1 MIDSVGQGPIRI
13 LLAEDNESVLALL
26 EKFLQKMGHEVELA
40 KNGQEALDI
49 YVSNPPDLL
58 LTDINMPVMNGL
70 ALIENVRERQAET
83 WVPIIILSAL
93 GDETDII
100 KGLETGADDYLS
112 KPINLSILRAKIK
125 SVQKMISLQSIN
137 MHTKEELRK
146 VNNDLEQEQK
156 LAKTLADNILN
167 QGNIEHPCVEYWL
180 CAAKQFNGDLI
191 AASQTE
197 DGKLH
202 VMVGDSSGHGLSA
215 ALPTLAVAKIFHAMS
230 NKGFSI
236 PSIVA
241 EMNQATKA
249 MLPEDRFVAIA
260 LFSID
265 FHQKI
270 IECWNGGL
278 PSALIVDKDGEVV
291 HEFKSENLAVS
302 ILSSD
307 KFNSRTTLYH
317 WNETC
322 ELIVY
327 TDGLIEA
334 ENLSG
339 EQLGLSTLLSVIKNN
354 SHGKR
359 LQAIKNHT
367 LNHLGADQG
376 EDDISL
382 LTINCEQE
390 INS

>member
-1 MIDSVGQGPIRI
+1 MTDAADPIRI
-13 LLAEDNESVLALL
+13 LLAEDNASVLALL
-26 EKFLQKMGHEVELA
+26 DKFLQKIGHVVEFA
-40 KNGQEALDI
+40 ENGQKALDK
-49 YVSNPPDLL
+49 YLLNPPDLL

-70 ALIENVRERQAET
+70 ELIEKVRANQTET

-93 GDETDII
+93 GDEEDII

-125 SVQKMISLQSIN
+125 SMQKMISLQSIN
-137 MHTKEELRK
+137 KHTKEELRK
-146 VNNDLEQEQK
+146 ANDDLEQEQK
-156 LAKTLADNILN
+156 LAKNLADNILS

-180 CAAKQFNGDLI
+180 CAAKQFSGDII
-191 AASQTE
+191 AASQTA
-197 DGKLH
+197 DGRLYI
-202 VMVGDSSGHGLSA
+202 MVADSSGHGLSA
-215 ALPTLAVAKIFHAMS
+215 ALPTLAVAKIFHTMS

-241 EMNQATKA
+241 EMNLATKS
-249 MLPEDRFVAIA
+249 MLPEDRFVATA

-265 FHQKI
+265 FHQKV

-278 PSALIVDKDGEVV
+278 PAALVVNKFGKIV
-291 HEFKSENLAVS
+291 HEFKSDNLAIS
-302 ILSSD
+302 ILSTD
-307 KFNSRTTLYH
+307 QFNSRTTLYH
-317 WNETC
+317 WDDTC

-339 EQLGLSTLLSVIKNN
+339 EQFGLPALLSVIKDN
-354 SHGKR
+354 SQGKR
-359 LQAIKNHT
+359 LQAIKEQAI
-367 LNHLGADQG
+367 NHLGSGQG

-382 LTINCEQE
+382 LAINCEQE
-390 INS
+390 IES